1 MNNLPTGDKM
11 ENFIIAFDVDG
22 TLISN
27 INENITQERRVHGQA
42 YPFDAANTQVVEFLI
57 LCSRI
62 FKNVKVVAY
71 CAGRPECHNCGQP
84 LWDDYVKEPLDHSD
98 YNYNHAACCDLVL
111 SHFTYDDWEI
121 GDDDKLRMHDYV
133 LVVYPDAETGN
144 KINIVCQIVEMCGV
158 GLPAL
163 RALETG
169 DRTSIMGTYI
179 TNCRLVRIKK
189 PEEKQL

>member
-1 MNNLPTGDKM
+1 MTDIKRRGDPRALSC
-11 ENFIIAFDVDG
+11 NDG
-22 TLISN
+22 
-27 INENITQERRVHGQA
+27 H
-42 YPFDAANTQVVEFLI
+42 D
-57 LCSRI
+57 LC
-62 FKNVKVVAY
+62 Y

-133 LVVYPDAETGN
+133 LVIYPDAETGN

-169 DRTSIMGTYI
+169 DRTSIMGHI
-179 TNCRLVRIKK
+179 LQIVAWCELRSRRRNNHDHNNRNNFRNRNTNSPNRASNRGRDRVSRVAR
-189 PEEKQL
+189 